1 MLAVIIDEKS
11 KEIHDYLLKKSCS
24 ELSLLTCSLA
34 EKQVSELKSCGV
46 NRVVFLGDTF
56 IQTEV
61 EVMCFDKCNKLADFI
76 DKSKEESIII
86 VSSAVYFEIKNDV
99 MFSDFT
105 SFTRL
110 NLIDDEGEIACA
122 VFNGKDVSAVL
133 SSVNLIDKLP
143 EVFFSRKNT
152 SVKCADFVYKIDNIR
167 NYKKLLSMILGAKTN
182 IILPEIAEGIYSESD
197 MPKGDYVIVPPV
209 YFGKNVQVESGSV
222 IGPNT
227 IIESDSLISKNTY
240 VKKSFI
246 SNSGFVSNGCFL
258 DGVFCG
264 ENVSLR
270 KNSAVF
276 ADSILGNN
284 VVLSEETILE
294 NGSLIRPFTHVS
306 DAKNNIINYKENE
319 SISGFCGYTP
329 EKAALL
335 GGAIGSHYKKEKIVI
350 MCNSECNS
358 VILKHALV
366 SGLLSTGN
374 HCFDC
379 GFGFLSSIIFTLL
392 YCDIE
397 VGIFIQGFHD
407 GTIISVVKKDGFFIS
422 KSEFYCIK
430 EKMLNANI
438 ERCNQNECG
447 QLHIIRKMK
456 NIYINNL
463 VKNISDSLNVF
474 PIFNCSN
481 KIINDIVESAF
492 LKLKCENYKNK
503 IYFTINETGTRVDC
517 VCKKVKYTHEKLQEF
532 VAFYDDVNSCS
543 NWQIMRNDAVYLC
556 FKVLEIIASNHLEF
570 STEIENI
577 PSFFIAEK
585 ILETDKKIPY
595 IASKFSGEND
605 IIFSDSSLFIK
616 DKDFK
621 IKVIENDN
629 IKKMKIF
636 AKSYKYELAE
646 EIAVEVERILK
657 KYDIT
662 DIT

>member
-1 MLAVIIDEKS
+1 MLAVIINEKS
-11 KEIHDYLLKKSCS
+11 EEIYDYLLKKSCS
-24 ELSLLTCSLA
+24 ELSLITCSLV
-34 EKQVSELKSCGV
+34 EKQTSELKSCGI
-46 NRVVFLGDTF
+46 NRVVFLGETL
-56 IQTEV
+56 IQTEIDV
-61 EVMCFDKCNKLADFI
+61 KCFDKCNKLADYI
-76 DKSKEESIII
+76 EESKEDSIVII
-86 VSSAVYFEIKNDV
+86 SSAVYFEMKNDV
-99 MFSDFT
+99 MFSDFS

-110 NLIDDEGEIACA
+110 NILDNDGAIACS
-122 VFNGKDVSAVL
+122 VFNSKDASVVL
-133 SSVNLIDKLP
+133 SSVNSIDELHD
-143 EVFFSRKNT
+143 VFFSRKNT
-152 SVKCADFVYKIDNIR
+152 SVKCADFVYKIENVR
-167 NYKKLLSMILGAKTN
+167 NYKKLLNMILDAKTN
-182 IILPEIAEGIYSESD
+182 INLPEIAEGIYSESD

-227 IIESDSLISKNTY
+227 IIESDSLISKNSY
-240 VKKSFI
+240 IKKSFI

-306 DAKNNIINYKENE
+306 NFKNNIINYKENE

-358 VILKHALV
+358 VILKHALI

-397 VGIFIQGFHD
+397 TGVFIQGFHD
-407 GTIISVVKKDGFFIS
+407 GTIISVVKKNGFFMT

-430 EKMLNANI
+430 EKMLNTNI

-456 NIYINNL
+456 NLYVNNL
-463 VKNISDSLNVF
+463 VKNISESLNVF

-481 KIINDIVESAF
+481 KIINDVVKSAF
-492 LKLKCENYKNK
+492 LRLKCENYKDK

-517 VCKKVKYTHEKLQEF
+517 ICNMVKYTHEKLRDF
-532 VAFYDDVNSCS
+532 VAFYDDVNNCS
-543 NWQIMRNDAVYLC
+543 NWRIMRNDAVYLC
-556 FKVLEIIASNHLEF
+556 FKVLEVIASNHLDF

-595 IASKFSGEND
+595 IASRFSGEND
-605 IIFSDSSLFIK
+605 ISFSDSSLFIK
-616 DKDFK
+616 DKAFK

-646 EIAVEVERILK
+646 EIALEVERILK
-657 KYDIT
+657 KNDMT